1 MNAAPAEPAVE
12 RLAGAAFLLFMITV
26 VGPIAPMSIAATLCG
41 ALTLLCWALKIGPRD
56 LRNPIQWPALGWFAA
71 LALSAAFAIDGPVS
85 LHHLGKGLMP
95 IVVAVA
101 AWHGTRRAPG
111 SRALAVLLGAA
122 AVSAVIGVA
131 GWLAQGATLEARA
144 HGVSGHYMTY
154 AGQMLLTTTTASGIA
169 LSVRDR
175 RWRLAAG
182 AVAVLGAIALAAS
195 LTRSAWIGLVVA
207 LAVIL
212 AFTRPRALILLGAG
226 VALAV
231 AFAPGEIR
239 LRILSIVN
247 PTHPWN
253 QQRLLMWQAGLHMF
267 RDHPWTGVGLNDLHD
282 IYARY
287 RLPGATEPAGHL
299 HNTFVQIAAT
309 MGVVGLAAFAWLYG
323 ALVTSTASGLRGAL
337 RAGGLG
343 AGLRLGVTAALAGF
357 LAAGLFEWNFGDEEL
372 LYLLY
377 ALVGLAWAARAWDVP
392 AVMPRVAAP
401 ATHEPGHALAAA
413 GGHAP

>member
-1 MNAAPAEPAVE
+1 
-12 RLAGAAFLLFMITV
+12 
-26 VGPIAPMSIAATLCG
+26 MSVAATLCG

-56 LRNPIQWPALGWFAA
+56 VRNPIQWPALGWFAA
-71 LALSAAFAIDGPVS
+71 LALAAVFTVGGPVS
-85 LHHLGKGLMP
+85 ARHLGKGLMP
-95 IVVAVA
+95 VVVAVA
-101 AWHGTRRAPG
+101 AWHGTRRAAG

-122 AVSAVIGVA
+122 AVSAVIGLV

-144 HGVSGHYMTY
+144 RGVSGHYMTY
-154 AGQMLLTTTTASGIA
+154 AGQMLLLTCTASGVA

-182 AVAVLGAIALAAS
+182 AVAVLGVIALAAT

-212 AFTRPRALILLGAG
+212 AFTRPRALILLGVG
-226 VALAV
+226 VVLVV

-247 PTHPWN
+247 PAHPWN

-267 RDHPWTGVGLNDLHD
+267 RDHPWTGVGLNDLHA
-282 IYARY
+282 IYAQY

-323 ALVTSTASGLRGAL
+323 ALVTSTASGLRSAL

-377 ALVGLAWAARAWDVP
+377 ALVGLAWAARAWDAP
-392 AVMPRVAAP
+392 AVMPRAETPAAQEAERP
-401 ATHEPGHALAAA
+401 LVAAA
-413 GGHAP
+413 GRTP